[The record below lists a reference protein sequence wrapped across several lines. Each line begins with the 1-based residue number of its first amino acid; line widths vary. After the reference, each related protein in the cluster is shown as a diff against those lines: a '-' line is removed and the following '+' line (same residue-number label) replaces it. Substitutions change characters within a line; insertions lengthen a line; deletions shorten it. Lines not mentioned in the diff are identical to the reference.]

1 MASDDRIKVAV
12 LVEAGGDERERDELT
27 AKLRRELL
35 RLDVDAVE
43 RLSAGDAPPG
53 ARAVDLVALGTLI
66 VTISKGAAAIA
77 PLIAAIRSWLTTRGG
92 GTVKVQIG
100 SDTIEVT
107 GTDLSDEQKALVA
120 MWTRGTKRRES
131 RCRVSGWRCSCRRIP
146 TPTRS

>member
-1 MASDDRIKVAV
+1 MTNGDSVQVK
-12 LVEAGGDERERDELT
+12 LVIDAGEDAQERDDLT
-27 AKLRRELL
+27 TKLRRELL

-43 RLSAGDAPPG
+43 RPSAGEAPPG

-100 SDTIEVT
+100 NDHIEVT

-120 MWTRGTKRRES
+120 MWTRRHEA
-131 RCRVSGWRCSCRRIP
+131 P
-146 TPTRS
+146 